1 MSYLSK
7 EKSCKM
13 KSYSRFSPSAEKFF
27 CITFYSYYVWKLIYT
42 KNNVGKRRYCCSG
55 RPRDQ
60 YNRYNFF
67 NAFTWESKSY
77 DSFRLTVYVSALFC
91 KQQDMETMKYTKNV
105 FMKSLILFEAIYQM
119 HAMLNLL
126 IIHKKQKIVNITL
139 LVKQKTDF
147 KNTVNL
153 RARRTR
159 KERYTWHSTY
169 LL

>member
-1 MSYLSK
+1 
-7 EKSCKM
+7 
-13 KSYSRFSPSAEKFF
+13 
-27 CITFYSYYVWKLIYT
+27 
-42 KNNVGKRRYCCSG
+42 
-55 RPRDQ
+55 
-60 YNRYNFF
+60 
-67 NAFTWESKSY
+67 
-77 DSFRLTVYVSALFC
+77 
-91 KQQDMETMKYTKNV
+91 MKYTKNV

-159 KERYTWHSTY
+159 KERYT
-169 LL
+169 